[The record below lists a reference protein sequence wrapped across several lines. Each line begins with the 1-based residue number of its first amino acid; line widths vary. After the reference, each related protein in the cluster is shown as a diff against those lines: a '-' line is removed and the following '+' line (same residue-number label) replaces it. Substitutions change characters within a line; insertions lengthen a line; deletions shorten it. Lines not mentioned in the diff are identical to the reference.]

1 MKIKTISRDHAGFP
15 KLLAEI
21 PSPPEVLYCLGDTDF
36 EKNSSVAIVGTRRA
50 TKYGLEVAQT
60 LARDLS
66 MAGVTVVSGLA
77 LGIDSRAHLGALEG
91 GGKTIAVLGSGVEN
105 IHPLQNKRLAER
117 IISSGGAVISEFP
130 PLYPPDK
137 WTFPQRNRI
146 VAGLSRA
153 VIVVEAPEKSG
164 ALITARMAL
173 DYNRDVGAVP
183 GEINSLNSYG
193 TNMLLKTG
201 AAVIRSADDIL
212 EMLGIYREESELDK
226 TDIIAQHLLDLLEEP
241 SDKDTMLKISGFSPE
256 KLNQELTLLE
266 LTGKIKNVGGIF
278 HKT

>member
-15 KLLAEI
+15 KMLAEI
-21 PSPPEVLYCLGDTDF
+21 PSPPEVLYCLGDADL
-36 EKNSSVAIVGTRRA
+36 EKNPSVAIVGTRRA
-50 TKYGLEVAQT
+50 TRYGLEVAQT

-66 MAGVTVVSGLA
+66 MAGLTVVSGLA

-201 AAVIRSADDIL
+201 AALIRSADDVL
-212 EMLGIYREESELDK
+212 EMLGIYREEPELDK
-226 TDIIAQHLLDLLEEP
+226 TDIMAQHLLDLLEEP
-241 SDKDTMLKISGFSPE
+241 SDKDAMLKRSGFTPE

-266 LTGKIKNVGGIF
+266 LAGKIKNVGGIF
-278 HKT
+278 YKI